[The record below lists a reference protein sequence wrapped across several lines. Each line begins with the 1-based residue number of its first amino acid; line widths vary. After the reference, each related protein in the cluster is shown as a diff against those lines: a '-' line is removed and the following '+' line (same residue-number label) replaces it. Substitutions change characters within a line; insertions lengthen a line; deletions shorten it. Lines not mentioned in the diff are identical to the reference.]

1 MRGIRVTNM
10 TDEEKKRLASM
21 MANQYM
27 EEFIK
32 RLSDAI
38 ATIMSATIHADATYV
53 INIGITINI
62 KGEKLIRMM
71 EHVKGVYISFD

>member
-1 MRGIRVTNM
+1 MRGIRVTSM
-10 TDEEKKRLASM
+10 TDEEKKKIASI
-21 MANQYM
+21 MANQHM

-38 ATIMSATIHADATYV
+38 ATITSDTIHADATYV

-62 KGEKLIRMM
+62 KGEKLIDMIER
-71 EHVKGVYISFD
+71 VKGVYISFD